1 MTPEIRPYQD
11 GRTGGGTI
19 DRSRQMRRDNDEV
32 TVPKVT
38 LYDVDYAVYFHLME
52 NVKLS
57 ISDGG
62 TAINVPVIF
71 TNGEKWSQIRQNGF
85 LRDESR
91 KVMAPLVVIRRN
103 AVNADERFPFPKLNN
118 YSPRFKVLPYKNME
132 MQYDRLAGQY
142 VSKQSYTFYTV
153 PVPRYVRID
162 YELLLWTDMQEQ
174 MNQLV
179 QRIVDVS
186 DHLWGD
192 YHTFRANVQSISH
205 ENVNVP
211 GEDRIVK
218 STVSL
223 RVDAGLQEEFTYSES
238 NIQKNHS
245 VKRVRFLQ
253 EGTEQIL
260 VDQFADRP
268 TERSNISDV
277 NDLSDHFN
285 LRKKIRL

>member
-1 MTPEIRPYQD
+1 MVPEIRPYQS
-11 GRTGGGTI
+11 GRTGNNNV
-19 DRSRQMRRDNDEV
+19 DRSAHLRRDDDEV

-38 LYDVDYAVYFHLME
+38 LYDVDFAVYFHLVE
-52 NVKLS
+52 NLKLS
-57 ISDGG
+57 VLDNG
-62 TAINVPVIF
+62 AMVAVPAMF
-71 TNGEKWSQIRQNGF
+71 GNGEKWSQIRQNGF

-91 KVMAPLVVIRRN
+91 KVMAPLIIIRRTGM
-103 AVNADERFPFPKLNN
+103 NADERFPFPKLNN
-118 YSPRFKVLPYKNME
+118 FTPRFKVLPYKNME
-132 MQYDRLAGQY
+132 MQYDRVAGQY

-153 PVPRYVRID
+153 PVPRYVRVD

-179 QRIVDVS
+179 QRIEDVS

-192 YHTFRANVQSISH
+192 YFTFRSNVQSISH
-205 ENVNVP
+205 DNVNVP
-211 GEDRIVK
+211 GEDRIIK
-218 STVSL
+218 TTVSL
-223 RVDAGLQEEFTYSES
+223 KVDAGLQEEFTYSQS

-260 VDQFADRP
+260 VDQFADKP

>member
-1 MTPEIRPYQD
+1 MNPTTRPYQQ
-11 GRTGGGTI
+11 GRLGGEQE
-19 DRSRQMRRDNDEV
+19 RSSQQRRDNDIV

-38 LYDVDYAVYFHLME
+38 LYDIDYAIYYHLVE
-52 NVKLS
+52 NMKLQITENGNV
-57 ISDGG
+57 IS
-62 TAINVPVIF
+62 VPVMYS
-71 TNGEKWSQIRQNGF
+71 NGEKWSQIRQNGF

-91 KVMAPLVVIRRN
+91 KVMAPLIMIRRSG
-103 AVNADERFPFPKLNN
+103 VNADERFPFPKLNN
-118 YSPRFKVLPYKNME
+118 FTPRFKVLPYKNME
-132 MQYDRLAGQY
+132 MQYDRVAGQY

-192 YHTFRANVQSISH
+192 YFTFRSNVQSISH
-205 ENVNVP
+205 DNVNVP
-211 GEDRIVK
+211 GEDRIIK
-218 STVSL
+218 TTVPL
-223 RVDAGLQEEFTYSES
+223 KVDAGLQEEFTYSQS

-260 VDQFADRP
+260 VDQFADKP